1 MYSKEQ
7 KDLFFQNTSSLK
19 NTSLYKKLTTTIS
32 NNFRILPNGERDLF
46 SLNFINIHNKLSI
59 YQDAKKELEEKLKLF
74 QTQYL
79 FYPVLYFYGFGNGIL
94 YKILLKNT
102 YLKHLIVFEDDISLL
117 YEIFHLIDFREE
129 LRNNKLIILQSDV
142 LSKDLENIF
151 TTSPFF
157 NFLRVYSLHLHS
169 IYYEIFQDKIIK
181 LNNKIAQII
190 KTTILYQGNDI
201 EDALQGFA
209 QFIFNSPK
217 MILNPSLD
225 SLYQIRKK
233 KSKAAIIVSTGPSLD
248 KQLLVLK
255 EYQNKAT
262 IFCADSAYSIL
273 AKYDIKP
280 DYVLMSERTEK
291 TADLF
296 KNSYKNID
304 EGIIFVLLALAHPKA
319 IKYLEDSKRNYIL
332 IPYPS
337 LFVKKCMLEDF
348 GNFPSGSTVALN
360 ALKLAY
366 TLEHKN
372 IIFIGQ
378 DLAYSQDGTSHSKDY
393 MYGSNY
399 ESSIK
404 QESALAYGG
413 KGEVKTHCMWNAFRL
428 SIENFIYKN
437 TKNCKFYNATE
448 GGARIEGAIEKPFL
462 ECCLNLLNDNDKKF
476 TQPKILDTDKQN
488 ELLLN
493 IDENLYELY
502 IDCDKFLKELNEC
515 LKDTEED
522 SKKIF
527 DKNIINKVVIQEII
541 KKLDSLKLK
550 IDYYSKSVLYE
561 FIRSF
566 LMQFEFNLA
575 RIYVLNPKNEQE
587 WLDKNLTWI
596 KDHIFLMQVLIA
608 NIKLVKQGIK
618 ENIAP
623 LKQILLSRNLKSLF

>member
-1 MYSKEQ
+1 M
-7 KDLFFQNTSSLK
+7 NTC
-19 NTSLYKKLTTTIS
+19 
-32 NNFRILPNGERDLF
+32 
-46 SLNFINIHNKLSI
+46 NKLQI
-59 YQDAKKELEEKLKLF
+59 YQDAEKELEEKLKLF
-74 QTQYL
+74 QTKYL

-94 YKILLKNT
+94 YKVLLKNIH
-102 YLKHLIVFEDDISLL
+102 LKHIVVFEDDISLL
-117 YEIFHLIDFREE
+117 YEIFHLIDFSEE
-129 LRNNKLIILQSDV
+129 LKNNKLIVLRSDILT
-142 LSKDLENIF
+142 KDLENIF
-151 TTSPFF
+151 TTPPFF

-169 IYYEIFQDKIIK
+169 TYYESFQNDIIK
-181 LNNKIAQII
+181 LNQRISQII
-190 KTTILYQGNDI
+190 KSTILYQGNDI
-201 EDALQGFA
+201 EDTLQGFT

-217 MILNPSLD
+217 MILNPSL
-225 SLYQIRKK
+225 SFLYEIRKE
-233 KSKAAIIVSTGPSLD
+233 KSKTAIIVSTGPSLD
-248 KQLLVLK
+248 KQLPLLK

-291 TADLF
+291 TAELF
-296 KNSYKNID
+296 KNSYESID
-304 EGIIFVLLALAHPKA
+304 KDIIFVLLALVHPKA
-319 IKYLEDSKRNYIL
+319 IKYLESSKRNYIL

-337 LFVKKCMLEDF
+337 LFTKQCMLEDF

-399 ESSIK
+399 ESNIK
-404 QESALAYGG
+404 QENTLAYGG

-428 SIENFIYKN
+428 SIENFIHKN
-437 TKNCKFYNATE
+437 IKNCNFYNATE

-462 ECCLNLLNDNDKKF
+462 ECCVSLLNDDDKKF
-476 TQPKILDTDKQN
+476 KQLKKLDIDKQN
-488 ELLLN
+488 RLLLDIDKN
-493 IDENLYELY
+493 IYKLYL
-502 IDCDKFLKELNEC
+502 DCDEFLKELDEC
-515 LKDTEED
+515 LKNLEQD
-522 SKKIF
+522 SKRILNKDFI
-527 DKNIINKVVIQEII
+527 DKMIIQEAI
-541 KKLDSLKLK
+541 KKIDCFKLR
-550 IDYYSKSVLYE
+550 IDDYTKSVLYE
-561 FIRSF
+561 FIRPF

-596 KDHIFLMQVLIA
+596 KDHIFLIQVLIA
-608 NIKLVKQGIK
+608 NIKLVKKGIK

-623 LKQILLSRNLKSLF
+623 LKQTLLLRNLKSLF